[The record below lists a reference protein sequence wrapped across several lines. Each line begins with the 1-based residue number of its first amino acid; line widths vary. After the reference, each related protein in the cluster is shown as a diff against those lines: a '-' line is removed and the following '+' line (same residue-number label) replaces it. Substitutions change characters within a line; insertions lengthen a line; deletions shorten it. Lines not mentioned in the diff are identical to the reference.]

1 MSSWRWGVILR
12 ILATLAAWIVFITYA
27 HKLGHLYLDD
37 LKAAFSTPVTNVVSQ
52 VIVISAII
60 CGIWISLP
68 LLPELTKR
76 KIGAVVFW
84 ATLLAVG
91 HHLSHFGFHEL
102 RDFLG
107 ETSSDLSFSMLIVA
121 GGLYLV
127 ILAIPFVPGV
137 ELGLLIMFLFGATG
151 ALVAY
156 LATVGGIVLAFA
168 VGRLMPISIT
178 TRCLERVGLSNL
190 ALNPDVAI
198 EKMIEK
204 KQSLASRFGPKLLYY
219 RHITLALCLSLPGNS
234 ILGGGGGIG
243 LLCGLGRTFSWKGFV
258 GTVVL
263 AVSPI
268 PILAVIGVL
277 QLKVLLEKHGLLH
290 EVLRFFE
297 TSLVHQ

>member
-1 MSSWRWGVILR
+1 MPGRRWSVILR

-37 LKAAFSTPVTNVVSQ
+37 LKAAFSTPVTNVVAQ
-52 VIVISAII
+52 VIVISTII

-68 LLPELTKR
+68 LVPKLTKR
-76 KIGAVVFW
+76 KVGAVVFW

-91 HHLSHFGFHEL
+91 HHLSHFGFHQL
-102 RDFLG
+102 RDFLDG
-107 ETSSDLSFSMLIVA
+107 TSSDLSLGMLIVA
-121 GGLYLV
+121 AGLYLV

-156 LATVGGIVLAFA
+156 LATVGGIVLVFA

-178 TRCLERVGLSNL
+178 SRYLERIGLSDL
-190 ALNPDVAI
+190 ALDPDAAI
-198 EKMIEK
+198 EKMVAS
-204 KQSLASRFGPKLLYY
+204 KQSMATRFGPKLLNH
-219 RHITLALCLSLPGNS
+219 RHITLAFCLNLPGNS

-258 GTVVL
+258 GTLVL

-268 PILAVIGVL
+268 PILAVAGVL
-277 QLKVLLEKHGLLH
+277 QLKSLLEKHGLLH

-297 TSLVHQ
+297 IFLIHQ